1 MPCDEDAGCP
11 SEPLTVDALRRHDER
26 ERHTQAL
33 QLEDQYECIMCCE
46 TIPVSHLTILPC
58 GHEFHAECIRNWV
71 YHRREGGP
79 RYPGGQS
86 KCPLCRRSLLYLCKH
101 RISKYLLR
109 PGVQIHPLELMT
121 FCPNWIWSTAYP
133 HEESVPSEDE
143 KIESRINHPIRTP
156 PQPPLQTAPDH
167 DAPTN

>member
-1 MPCDEDAGCP
+1 MHFIYIINRLIVEKNNKMPCDEDAGCP

-109 PGVQIHPLELMT
+109 PGVQIRMYENMLCRLVFSSSLILILLSLPLDV
-121 FCPNWIWSTAYP
+121 F
-133 HEESVPSEDE
+133 
-143 KIESRINHPIRTP
+143 R
-156 PQPPLQTAPDH
+156 
-167 DAPTN
+167 